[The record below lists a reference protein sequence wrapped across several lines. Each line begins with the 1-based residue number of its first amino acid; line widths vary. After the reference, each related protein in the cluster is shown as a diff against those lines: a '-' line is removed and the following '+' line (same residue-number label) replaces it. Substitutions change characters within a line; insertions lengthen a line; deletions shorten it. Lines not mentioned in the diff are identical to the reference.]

1 MSEGIGRSDVEAA
14 WERVRPVVRRT
25 PVLGPEPGAR
35 EGLGT
40 LTLKLEFLQ
49 HTGTFKARGAANRV
63 LAAQADGSLDPR
75 VGIVV
80 ASGGNAGLANAWVA
94 ARLGVPATVFVP
106 TTAPPV
112 KVALLESYGATVVRA
127 GSEYAAAFEA
137 AQEHVARTGAV
148 YCHAY
153 DQPQIAAG
161 AGTLALELLEQGGV
175 DTIVVAVGG
184 GGLLAGVAAAVEDLP
199 VGVVGA
205 EPVTS
210 CALHAALAAG
220 EPVDVAVSGVAA
232 DSLGASATSRSPSR
246 GGRGRSACSSTTRRS
261 SPPGRWRGRAGASS
275 SNTAPP
281 PPWPRSP
288 PAPTGRHRTSGSPS
302 CSAERTRIPPT
313 CDSGP
318 EAGTMD
324 GPRPDVTRGPFSAEG
339 MSS

>member
-94 ARLGVPATVFVP
+94 ARLGVPAIVFVP

-127 GSEYAAAFEA
+127 GLEYAAAFEA

-161 AGTLALELLEQGGV
+161 AGTLALELIEQARV

-199 VGVVGA
+199 IGVVGV

-220 EPVDVAVSGVAA
+220 EPVDVSVSGVAV
-232 DSLGASATSRSPSR
+232 DSLGARRVGDIAYAVARRTGAASVLVDDEAIVAARALAWAHWRVVIEHGAAT
-246 GGRGRSACSSTTRRS
+246 ALAAIT
-261 SPPGRWRGRAGASS
+261 AGAYRPEPEERVGVVLCGA
-275 SNTAPP
+275 NTH
-281 PPWPRSP
+281 
-288 PAPTGRHRTSGSPS
+288 PTDP
-302 CSAERTRIPPT
+302 
-313 CDSGP
+313 
-318 EAGTMD
+318 
-324 GPRPDVTRGPFSAEG
+324 
-339 MSS
+339 